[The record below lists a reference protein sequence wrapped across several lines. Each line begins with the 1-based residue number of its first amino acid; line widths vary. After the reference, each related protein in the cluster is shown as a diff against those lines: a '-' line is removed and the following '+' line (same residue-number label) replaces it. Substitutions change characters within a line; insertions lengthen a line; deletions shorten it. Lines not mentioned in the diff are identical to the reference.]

1 MARTLP
7 YMTRMRWV
15 ALLCVMLGAAC
26 SASDDVPDDHAVN
39 GADQE
44 IQEAPCRPIKT
55 LKCTAG
61 YHSISTARCD
71 SDGEGR
77 CVADSCEPAS
87 TLTCVKGWAAT
98 TTACKQANG
107 KYARCAQL
115 DAGAHDAG
123 HD

>member
-1 MARTLP
+1 
-7 YMTRMRWV
+7 MRRVVALV
-15 ALLCVMLGAAC
+15 ALLAAGAFAC

-44 IQEAPCRPIKT
+44 IQEAPCGPIKT
-55 LKCTAG
+55 LKCAAG

-71 SDGEGR
+71 ADGEGR
-77 CVADSCEPAS
+77 CVADSCELAS
-87 TLTCVKGWAAT
+87 TLACVKGWAPT
-98 TTACKQANG
+98 TSGCKQVNG
-107 KYARCAQL
+107 KYARCAAL